1 MMRHILETAQYV
13 IDEFGGNNIFVTAEN
28 TGAKVW
34 YRTLGRL
41 KGFYVCEKES
51 RYIVIN
57 RELGSMMRAVVCAHE
72 LGHDMLHRE
81 LAAGGIRESSFLL
94 EGNKTEREANL
105 FAACVLIS
113 DKDILSEMEYGGS
126 IQTLAFELNVPPQ
139 IVRYK
144 LMTLNYKGYNFN
156 VDDVES
162 DFLKD

>member
-28 TGAKVW
+28 AGAKVW
-34 YRTLGRL
+34 YRTLGAL
-41 KGFYVCEKES
+41 KGFYVCENS
-51 RYIVIN
+51 RRYIVIN
-57 RELGSMMRAVVCAHE
+57 RELGSIMRAVVCAHE

-94 EGNKTEREANL
+94 DGNKTEREANL
-105 FAACVLIS
+105 FAACLLIS
-113 DKDILSEMEYGGS
+113 DKDILSEMAYNSGIEA
-126 IQTLAFELNVPPQ
+126 LAFELNVPPQ
-139 IVRYK
+139 IVIYK
-144 LMTLNYKGYNFN
+144 LITLNYKGYNFK

>member
-1 MMRHILETAQYV
+1 MRHILETAQYV

-28 TGAKVW
+28 AGAKVW

-41 KGFYVCEKES
+41 KGFYVCENFH

-57 RELGSMMRAVVCAHE
+57 RELNSIMRAVVCAHE

-94 EGNKTEREANL
+94 DCNKTEREANL
-105 FAACVLIS
+105 FAACLLIS
-113 DKDILSEMEYGGS
+113 DKDILSEMAYNSSVEA
-126 IQTLAFELNVPPQ
+126 LAFELNVPPQ

-162 DFLKD
+162 DFLKY

>member
-41 KGFYVCEKES
+41 KGFYVCENES

-57 RELGSMMRAVVCAHE
+57 RELNSMMRAVVCAHE